1 MTAPMSF
8 DAALAAIDV
17 EETLHPD
24 RMLVTYTILGL
35 DAVRA
40 AHRAEVD
47 ALRDA
52 IALVRVNIAH
62 ERGCSHLLCI
72 PTCAHAILDAAIRA
86 RGAKS

>member
-24 RMLVTYTILGL
+24 RMLVTHDILGL
-35 DAVRA
+35 DDVRA

-47 ALRDA
+47 RLAARG
-52 IALVRVNIAH
+52 IA
-62 ERGCSHLLCI
+62 RGCKRLACRRKPI
-72 PTCAHAILDAAIRA
+72 
-86 RGAKS
+86 GQ